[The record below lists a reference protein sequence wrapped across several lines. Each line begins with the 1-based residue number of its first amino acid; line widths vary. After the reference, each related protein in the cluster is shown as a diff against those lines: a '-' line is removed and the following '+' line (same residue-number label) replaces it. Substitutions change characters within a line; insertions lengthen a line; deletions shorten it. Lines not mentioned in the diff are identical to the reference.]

1 MNDRIIKKT
10 YVSLLGLAVLVIVAG
25 AASAYFVQSS
35 SSGTVSTAG
44 GDEIQIH
51 TINVAGTGTVTASP
65 DKAVVYLGVQTQLID
80 ATAAQQ
86 ENAEKMDRIIA
97 ALKDAG
103 ITEDDMET
111 SGYSMYPMRSYEAL
125 RSYEAKDTITGYVVS
140 NRLMV
145 TVTDVDKVGDIIDT
159 AVNAG
164 ANEVQSVS
172 FTLSDDARQDARE
185 QALENAV
192 ESARSDV
199 DTLAGILDVTI
210 LGPVEVTT
218 SGGNVVTPYP
228 LPYAAAVKEYEMG
241 RSESTSILPGDI
253 SVTAYVQMV
262 YQFA

>member
-1 MNDRIIKKT
+1 MNIRNI
-10 YVSLLGLAVLVIVAG
+10 YSSLMVLIALVVIAG
-25 AASAYFVQSS
+25 TASAYFVQSS
-35 SSGTVSTAG
+35 SAGTVTTAS
-44 GDEIQIH
+44 GDDVQVN
-51 TINVAGTGTVTASP
+51 TINVGGTGTISMTP
-65 DKAVVYLGVQTQLID
+65 DEAIVYLGVQTQSTD
-80 ATAAQQ
+80 AVTAQQ
-86 ENAEKMDRIIA
+86 ENARKMEKIIK
-97 ALKDAG
+97 ALKDLG
-103 ITEDDMET
+103 ISEDDMET

-125 RSYEAKDTITGYVVS
+125 RSYEAEEPTITGYVVS

-172 FTLSDDARQDARE
+172 FTLSDDARQDARA

-192 ESARSDV
+192 EAARSDV
-199 DTLAGILDVTI
+199 DTLAGILDMTI

-218 SGGNVVTPYP
+218 SGGSVVTPYP
-228 LPYAAAVKEYEMG
+228 VPYAAVEEAGYEM
-241 RSESTSILPGDI
+241 RKSTSILPGDI

>member
-1 MNDRIIKKT
+1 MNDKIMKKI
-10 YVSLLGLAVLVIVAG
+10 YASLLGLAILVIVAG
-25 AASAYFVQSS
+25 TASAYFVYPSS
-35 SSGTVSTAG
+35 
-44 GDEIQIH
+44 
-51 TINVAGTGTVTASP
+51 TGTVTVSP
-65 DKAVVYLGVQTQLID
+65 DKAVVYLGVQTQSAD
-80 ATAAQQ
+80 ATTAQQ

-103 ITEDDMET
+103 IAEDDMET
-111 SGYSMYPMRSYEAL
+111 SGYSMYPMRSYEA
-125 RSYEAKDTITGYVVS
+125 EEPTITGYVVS

-172 FTLSDDARQDARE
+172 FTLSDDARQDARS

-192 ESARSDV
+192 EAARSDA
-199 DTLAGILDVTI
+199 DTLAEILDVTL

-218 SGGNVVTPYP
+218 SGGSVVTPYP
-228 LPYAAAVKEYEMG
+228 VPYAAVDEAGYEM
-241 RSESTSILPGDI
+241 RKSTSILPGDI